1 MKIYFVIMKKIA
13 LFALNWVF
21 EFIDAN
27 KNGKI
32 EKREIKAF
40 VKEIQKILK
49 GGLKR

>member
-1 MKIYFVIMKKIA
+1 MKIYFKIMMVIAKIS
-13 LFALNWVF
+13 LNWIF
-21 EFIDAN
+21 HYIDAD

>member
-1 MKIYFVIMKKIA
+1 MKIYFKIMMVIAKIS
-13 LFALNWVF
+13 LNWIF
-21 EFIDAN
+21 HYIDAD

-32 EKREIKAF
+32 EKEEIKAF